1 MLTQQLQQTIL
12 GAIISDKQQWLAARK
27 TALPLTDFIDKLTP
41 SDRNFYT
48 ALSGKP
54 SKFILECKKASPSK
68 GLIRVDFNLDHIASV
83 YQHYADAISVLTDEK
98 YFQGDFS
105 YISQVRS
112 QVSQPVLCKDFII
125 DPYQVYLARYS
136 QADAILL
143 MLSVVDDDEYQ
154 TLAALAHSLNMGVL
168 TEVSNED
175 ELARAIA
182 LGARV
187 IGINNRDLRDLS
199 IDLNRT
205 KVIAAQI
212 PPGRIIISESG
223 IYTNQQVR
231 ELALYANG
239 FLVGSSLMSEDNID
253 MACRR
258 LILGENKVCGLTQA
272 DDAVV
277 VYQQGGCHGG
287 LIFTPKSPRCITPAQ
302 AEQVMAAAPLAYVG
316 VFLDQPVKEVAA
328 IANQLKLH
336 AVQLHG
342 QEDDAYL
349 TALRGALSDDIA
361 IWKAHGINLQAS
373 TLNIPKSPLIDR
385 LLLDCRVG
393 GQSGGTGQ
401 AFDWTLLQ
409 DQDCSQMIL
418 AGGLHPANA
427 QQAAALRCCGL
438 DLNSGVE
445 SAPGIKDH
453 SKIVAAFAALRD
465 Y

>member
-1 MLTQQLQQTIL
+1 MLTPQLQQTIL
-12 GAIISDKQQWLAARK
+12 GAIIADKQQWLAARK
-27 TALPLTDFIDKLTP
+27 AAQPLANFNSALTP
-41 SDRNFYT
+41 SDRNFYL

-68 GLIRVDFNLDHIASV
+68 GLIRADFNLDHIASV

-112 QVSQPVLCKDFII
+112 QVRQPVLCKDFII
-125 DPYQVYLARYS
+125 DPYQIYLARYS

-175 ELARAIA
+175 ELARAID

-205 KVIAAQI
+205 KVIAAQV
-212 PPGRIIISESG
+212 PAGRIIISESG

-231 ELALYANG
+231 ELAPYANG
-239 FLVGSSLMSEDNID
+239 FLVGSSLMSEENID

-277 VYQQGGCHGG
+277 VYQQGACHGG

-302 AEQVMAAAPLAYVG
+302 AEQLMAAAPLAYVG
-316 VFLDQPVKEVAA
+316 VFLDQPVTEVAA
-328 IANQLKLH
+328 IANQLNLH

-342 QEDDAYL
+342 QEDERYL
-349 TALRGALSDDIA
+349 IALRAALSDNIA
-361 IWKAHGINLQAS
+361 IWKAHSIDLQAS
-373 TLNIPKSPLIDR
+373 ALNLPNSPLIDR

-393 GQSGGTGQ
+393 EQAGGTGQ
-401 AFDWTLLQ
+401 TFNWTLLQ
-409 DQDCSQMIL
+409 QQDCRQLLL
-418 AGGLHPANA
+418 AGGLTPANV
-427 QQAAALRCCGL
+427 QAAATLGCCGL

-445 SAPGIKDH
+445 HAPGIKDQ
-453 SKIVAAFAALRD
+453 SKIITAFNALRD